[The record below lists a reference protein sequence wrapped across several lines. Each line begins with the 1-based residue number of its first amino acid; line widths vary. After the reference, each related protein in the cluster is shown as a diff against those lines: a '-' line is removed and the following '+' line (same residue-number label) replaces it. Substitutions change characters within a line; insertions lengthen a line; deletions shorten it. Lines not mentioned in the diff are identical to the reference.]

1 MEMPADRP
9 ETGPRAR
16 TLAQARAVSISTAV
30 AALPHAVRRC
40 SCVVAAATPCAHARR
55 FALRAPRV
63 SRPNRVAVPGR
74 PRRRTFPTRR
84 VAWPPSR
91 ARVYIAPSPH
101 ARGTPCTP
109 TRPRCQYPGRFKP
122 RRAPHHWNARMILS
136 THINVSTQAW
146 PMGIRRRSV
155 PSAQQDAGRF
165 LLGAR
170 IPRRT
175 HAPARGRRVRRSARI
190 RTRTHPGDPTCAPW
204 AYDAGAPPSPPGRP
218 YLEGVGPCI
227 RACRAGQPRA
237 TGLAAHPEKASAQG
251 AHT

>member
-1 MEMPADRP
+1 MPADRP

-16 TLAQARAVSISTAV
+16 TLAQARAVLISTAV

-40 SCVVAAATPCAHARR
+40 SQRDAT
-55 FALRAPRV
+55 RAWW
-63 SRPNRVAVPGR
+63 R
-74 PRRRTFPTRR
+74 PRRHSRTHAASRTAGVASESRR
-84 VAWPPSR
+84 CARTPSETH
-91 ARVYIAPSPH
+91 VPH
-101 ARGTPCTP
+101 AARRLAAVACASIYSALA
-109 TRPRCQYPGRFKP
+109 PRTGHPVHANAASVPIPG
-122 RRAPHHWNARMILS
+122 ALHWNARRILS
-136 THINVSTQAW
+136 THINVSTEAW

-155 PSAQQDAGRF
+155 PSAQQDTGRF